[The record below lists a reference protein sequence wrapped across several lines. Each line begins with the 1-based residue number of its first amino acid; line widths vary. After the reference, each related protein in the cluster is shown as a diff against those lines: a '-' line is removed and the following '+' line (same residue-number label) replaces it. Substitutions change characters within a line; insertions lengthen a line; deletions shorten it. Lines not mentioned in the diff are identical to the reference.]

1 MDLCSSPVLLLLSTS
16 CLLSLS
22 VIRDS
27 AEHKELRRNLEPLK
41 NPGHSSDSSA
51 GSGVAALEEGKR
63 TNRTVDFGHHG
74 DTSSSN
80 GDEGGVKGA
89 AEGGASMWRR
99 AEWAEL
105 RLGRKRRR
113 LQVSESS
120 RDGGMWRW
128 AWLKAPWLRPRPP
141 RWSPFLVGTRL
152 CDVTRGGA
160 TGRSP
165 HQPMGTVLPANLLSS
180 NNNNT
185 TTATTKTSQA
195 SGEKFFFREPAGSL
209 ENLSH
214 IFFPKKFQMRPFL
227 T

>member
-1 MDLCSSPVLLLLSTS
+1 MQPCGKKEDWHTRTLTDTHTATLSHTDTLTNMIIRVSLIRFMEKEISVFFWAVTMVTSCVSGTGCGFLIHGTIHTHIKNNRPLQGEMDLCSSPVLLLLSTS

-41 NPGHSSDSSA
+41 NPGKSSDSSA

-80 GDEGGVKGA
+80 GGEGGVKGA

-99 AEWAEL
+99 AEGAEL

-113 LQVSESS
+113 
-120 RDGGMWRW
+120 
-128 AWLKAPWLRPRPP
+128 
-141 RWSPFLVGTRL
+141 
-152 CDVTRGGA
+152 
-160 TGRSP
+160 
-165 HQPMGTVLPANLLSS
+165 
-180 NNNNT
+180 
-185 TTATTKTSQA
+185 
-195 SGEKFFFREPAGSL
+195 
-209 ENLSH
+209 
-214 IFFPKKFQMRPFL
+214 
-227 T
+227 